1 MSAAQVV
8 PTLMIQSTQIKTSPQ
23 VRLKD
28 LAKGTITALSLQISG
43 VLLTYLAQIVLARWM
58 GKVEYGI
65 YAFILALSALLAI
78 PSGFGFPRTVLRFMA
93 EYRVQ
98 EDWGRLRGIL
108 QGSWQFTLG
117 MSFCICLIS
126 TGIIGVL
133 DYYQNI
139 SYTHILYIGI
149 WLVPLQALMLL
160 HEEMSRGANSL
171 IRGYTPSKIVWP
183 LLAILGGFYL
193 ERQRHTLDS
202 TSMTE
207 FALIALLVVIALQ
220 LLLLWN
226 RFDQEILSSEA
237 IYEPRQWLKV
247 ALPLLLIQSFR
258 EILTESDTLMV
269 GGILGSSAVGVYD
282 AACKTALWVNLIL
295 KSVNL
300 LAAPAFVTLYTQ
312 KKLPDLQK
320 IVSAIT
326 WWIFWPSLIISLV
339 FILLA
344 QPILGLF
351 GSGFSSGSW
360 ALRILVFGQL
370 MSAICGSVGN
380 LMMMTGH
387 QNDTLVASA
396 SCALI
401 NLVAN
406 AIMIPLFGL
415 AGAAFT
421 TMFTL
426 ILWNVWLSY
435 LVVHKIGIYPSIF
448 ASLLGGRR
456 QDAGGRRQ
464 E

>member
-1 MSAAQVV
+1 
-8 PTLMIQSTQIKTSPQ
+8 MIQSTQTGTSYQ
-23 VRLKD
+23 VRLND
-28 LAKGTITALSLQISG
+28 LAKGTLTALTLQILG
-43 VLLTYLAQIVLARWM
+43 VLLTYLAQVFLARWM

-65 YAFILALSALLAI
+65 YAFVLALSALLAI

-93 EYRVQ
+93 EYRVR

-108 QGSWQFTLG
+108 LGSWQFTLG
-117 MSFCICLIS
+117 ISLCICLIS
-126 TGIIGVL
+126 MGIIRTL
-133 DYYQNI
+133 DYYRNI
-139 SYTHILYIGI
+139 SYANILYIGI

-160 HEEMSRGANSL
+160 HEDMSRGANSL
-171 IRGYTPSKIVWP
+171 ILGYTPSKIAWP
-183 LLAILGGFYL
+183 LLAIAGGFYL
-193 ERQRHTLDS
+193 GKQGDMLDS

-207 FALIALLVVIALQ
+207 FAVIALSFVLVLQ
-220 LLLLWN
+220 WMLLWN
-226 RFDQEILSSEA
+226 RFDQEIISSHA

-247 ALPLLLIQSFR
+247 ALPFLLIQSFR

-282 AACKTALWVNLIL
+282 AACKTVLWVNLIL

-300 LAAPAFVTLYTQ
+300 LAAPAFTTLYTQ
-312 KKLPDLQK
+312 KNLPDLQK

-326 WWIFWPSLIISLV
+326 WWIFWPSLGISIA
-339 FILLA
+339 FILLS

-351 GSGFSSGSW
+351 GPDFISGSW

-370 MSAICGSVGN
+370 ISAICGSVGN

-387 QNDTLVASA
+387 QNDTLVASG

-401 NLVAN
+401 NLVGN

-426 ILWNVWLSY
+426 ILWNVWLSG
-435 LVVHKIGIYPSIF
+435 LVVQKIGIYPSIF
-448 ASLLGGRR
+448 ASLLSKPEACCEP
-456 QDAGGRRQ
+456 QD
-464 E
+464 